1 MPGEPWFAG
10 YRFRSDKKIEISNQ
24 DTEEAALSEDRACI
38 EEVQPYDYPLWLWL
52 KTLRTIRT
60 DRDFFDQQTT
70 FDATFNV
77 CPGKY
82 RIRMRIQ
89 RQKYQTSEEPTYEEV
104 ELLREFSEK
113 DREADGS
120 FRVKDLVVGPY
131 KETFLRGYVYS
142 LVCADPARP
151 ELGEVIAIPEKTCS
165 ASSCASQPGSAN
177 TELGC
182 VEVSFYLGQDQ
193 NGGTTLVRLFGETI
207 TEGLAS
213 PNALRAL
220 STREDSLTRIYQDE
234 TLRQLVTPSMV
245 ADFQLREDGDGYD
258 INLYDAASAQPA
270 DQEGQPLVLTGERF
284 AFWTVRRLPDAGSK
298 RILQITR
305 GGSTGEPIVYRYEQ
319 DTQGTPAD
327 LTDDLW
333 SLDEAD
339 GLRITNRTSVKEG
352 PDTVVTTTL
361 GDTDHGTAEVRRQRY
376 RQQGQGDVL
385 VEETLAPESSFPLTT
400 LYTYHT
406 SGAFAGSLASK
417 TTPDGTVETH
427 TYTTESTPFGN
438 TIAKPLQ
445 TRTTWPGGRVRT
457 TDYSTLPSHPYDND
471 GEDETLVTTTET
483 FNGIIVRRSWEL
495 TFSGLLA
502 IDGKQWQEHR
512 SVQAADTGATWDD
525 SRNLVT
531 VTRCL
536 RDDSGWMTWTLS
548 PGNQLALSR
557 TLEDA
562 ITGRQTTTTEQGAAN
577 AARTA
582 VISGTRIVTITD
594 AGDRL
599 VSSTATDIE
608 SGLMI
613 AFEEILERDSAGRPT
628 VVATPEGTEMRTYS
642 VCCGQ
647 LESMTRN
654 GETVTCTY
662 DALGRQTGVTQAG
675 ITTAMTHDAAN
686 RVRSTTRRG
695 TQGETITL
703 SRTTYDVS
711 GRLVATADALD
722 RATHYNEEIN
732 ANTGSVTTTTM
743 LPDGATIIET
753 RRADGRLHS
762 RSGTAT
768 TPVLYEYGTAN
779 GLEWTKQ
786 IAGTDGDSMEWIKTW
801 TNPLGQTVRHE
812 YPDGAAET
820 FTYDS
825 AGCLIRQ
832 ADPDGVTTL
841 FAYNDR
847 GEQTVTALDI
857 NRNGVI
863 DYAGDDRITRTTT
876 TYTTRGSAIVR
887 RTVTEAWETA
897 GDNPTAV
904 SITETAVD
912 SLQSWSTIR
921 DLTTHTTVIQ
931 DGNGGR
937 TETIT
942 APDSSTTVLT
952 YVQGRLTGEIRKD
965 ASDVTLSEVASSYDP
980 HGRLASQTVTGIGA
994 TTYSYF
1000 DDDRIA
1006 TVTTPDPGDG
1016 SQTTS
1021 YAYNNRGWQTKVT
1034 HPDGAEAETTYYP
1047 TGQVKRTWGAR
1058 TYPVEYSYDTQGRL
1072 KTLTTWKDFEGT
1084 TGEAVTTWNY
1094 DPQRGWLL
1102 NKRYADNQGPA
1113 YTYTPAGRLA
1123 TRTWVR
1129 GTTTTYAYTDAGD
1142 LASVTYSDATP
1153 TVTHTYT
1160 RSGQLHTITDA
1171 AGLLTRAYD
1180 GNRQLTAETYSGTGL
1195 LSSKS
1200 LTRTWDALQRPSGYT
1215 ATNIPAV
1222 TYTYDAASRLAT
1234 LAQGTHSA
1242 TYTYH
1247 PYLGSVAT
1255 TAIRNN
1261 GTERVR
1267 QERTF
1272 DVLGRITR
1280 VDTLGNGSTLHARRD
1295 YTYNA
1300 ANQRTQVTHE
1310 DSRSWNYGY
1319 DALGQVTSAEKR
1331 LADAS
1336 PLPGYSFGYTF
1347 DDIGNRTQTVTNGRA
1362 ASYTSNALNQYEQ
1375 RDIPAFVDV
1384 RGTADPD
1391 VVVIANDRLTTRTVA
1406 DFYHALAVD
1415 NTGNAAHVSVKV
1427 QAVKKSPEQV
1437 ATEIRETFLQKHPET
1452 FTHDSDGNLIEDA
1465 LWAYTWDGE
1474 NRLVAMET
1482 RSVIA
1487 SLDPSLKKRVEF
1499 AYDSQSRRIR
1509 KVVRTWDQASGLW
1522 SPVFDIRFLYE
1533 DWNLIAEYDAVNNH
1547 NVLRSYAWGID
1558 LGGTMQGAGGVGG
1571 LLWANTAI
1579 GT

>member
-1 MPGEPWFAG
+1 
-10 YRFRSDKKIEISNQ
+10 
-24 DTEEAALSEDRACI
+24 
-38 EEVQPYDYPLWLWL
+38 
-52 KTLRTIRT
+52 
-60 DRDFFDQQTT
+60 
-70 FDATFNV
+70 
-77 CPGKY
+77 
-82 RIRMRIQ
+82 
-89 RQKYQTSEEPTYEEV
+89 
-104 ELLREFSEK
+104 
-113 DREADGS
+113 
-120 FRVKDLVVGPY
+120 
-131 KETFLRGYVYS
+131 
-142 LVCADPARP
+142 
-151 ELGEVIAIPEKTCS
+151 
-165 ASSCASQPGSAN
+165 
-177 TELGC
+177 
-182 VEVSFYLGQDQ
+182 
-193 NGGTTLVRLFGETI
+193 
-207 TEGLAS
+207 
-213 PNALRAL
+213 
-220 STREDSLTRIYQDE
+220 
-234 TLRQLVTPSMV
+234 
-245 ADFQLREDGDGYD
+245 
-258 INLYDAASAQPA
+258 
-270 DQEGQPLVLTGERF
+270 TG
-284 AFWTVRRLPDAGSK
+284 
-298 RILQITR
+298 
-305 GGSTGEPIVYRYEQ
+305 
-319 DTQGTPAD
+319 
-327 LTDDLW
+327 
-333 SLDEAD
+333 
-339 GLRITNRTSVKEG
+339 
-352 PDTVVTTTL
+352 
-361 GDTDHGTAEVRRQRY
+361 
-376 RQQGQGDVL
+376 
-385 VEETLAPESSFPLTT
+385 
-400 LYTYHT
+400 
-406 SGAFAGSLASK
+406 
-417 TTPDGTVETH
+417 
-427 TYTTESTPFGN
+427 
-438 TIAKPLQ
+438 
-445 TRTTWPGGRVRT
+445 
-457 TDYSTLPSHPYDND
+457 
-471 GEDETLVTTTET
+471 
-483 FNGIIVRRSWEL
+483 
-495 TFSGLLA
+495 
-502 IDGKQWQEHR
+502 
-512 SVQAADTGATWDD
+512 
-525 SRNLVT
+525 
-531 VTRCL
+531 
-536 RDDSGWMTWTLS
+536 
-548 PGNQLALSR
+548 
-557 TLEDA
+557 
-562 ITGRQTTTTEQGAAN
+562 
-577 AARTA
+577 
-582 VISGTRIVTITD
+582 
-594 AGDRL
+594 
-599 VSSTATDIE
+599 
-608 SGLMI
+608 
-613 AFEEILERDSAGRPT
+613 
-628 VVATPEGTEMRTYS
+628 
-642 VCCGQ
+642 
-647 LESMTRN
+647 
-654 GETVTCTY
+654 
-662 DALGRQTGVTQAG
+662 
-675 ITTAMTHDAAN
+675 
-686 RVRSTTRRG
+686 
-695 TQGETITL
+695 
-703 SRTTYDVS
+703 
-711 GRLVATADALD
+711 
-722 RATHYNEEIN
+722 
-732 ANTGSVTTTTM
+732 
-743 LPDGATIIET
+743 
-753 RRADGRLHS
+753 
-762 RSGTAT
+762 
-768 TPVLYEYGTAN
+768 
-779 GLEWTKQ
+779 
-786 IAGTDGDSMEWIKTW
+786 GDSMEWIKTW

-1579 GT
+1579 GTYAANNDANGNIVAWVNPVDLTVAGRNDYGAFGESVLATGISREIPFAFSSKYTDSENGLIYYGHRYHSPSLGRWLSRDPIWEQGGLNLYGMIGNDPVAKIDPLGEKAYLVYRKLNIDGLRVTFPITGHVYLAFDDDSTGAAWTAIKQAARYGSYSVVTMSFHPYSVWAAIPANKFAYEQDKKLGLDKKDRLLTFVTDGSSVIINDDGDRAAFDSGGKRKLVTDKECEQIKLFEIALKSAVSNNLGIPDPGRYLFPSTNCGHWADLMVRRAGLTSPGLGAWNLGAGNYKSPVGAALYVVGYAGRTTFDMVDYIKKGGPGPLPPPHPGPPSRW